1 MLKLISKKQLTHDVF
16 ELTFE
21 SNATLEIQ
29 A

>member
-1 MLKLISKKQLTHDVF
+1 MIRLVSKKQLTQDVF

-21 SNATLEIQ
+21 SDATLEIQ

>member
-1 MLKLISKKQLTHDVF
+1 MLKLTSKKQLTHDVF

-21 SNATLEIQ
+21 STATLDVQ